1 MAILLTNIGTSD
13 LTIQIQING
22 NNYYLPIDYLP
33 TEANIKKEIDKLN
46 PELKEVWEKQ
56 RHYIKTKLYEEL
68 GFPIGVKQASRKLTE
83 VLLEKYIEN
92 PPYWHPRL
100 KPIRIWGAIQKSIS
114 LQANKA
120 YIFVTDQLSTEMP
133 NGHEKDTIHLYSI
146 LEKWLELENKNF
158 NLEKKLIP
166 SDVIGNEI
174 ELMLGYYYKA
184 LNQINITEG
193 LNQVRS
199 ENEFVLISI
208 KGSTPSMQTALQLQ
222 AIDSNFKNIVFLDP
236 ELSLQRILNGE
247 SSDCKLTLYW
257 RHMRSQKYQTVRQL
271 LNRWDF
277 DGAIQVLVDWQK
289 TLKSLPEGIVEQQ
302 DISNSE
308 KVIKSVIKA
317 FDITLCYLNLDILGA
332 RQLIN
337 STSNSDLGPVA
348 KIKTPNYDKLLN
360 LYTLCKIYWE
370 LNQVTNFLP
379 LMGSFCEE
387 TLHYLI
393 EKLGGLKYFDK
404 TKHPNDWYLDKGK
417 IRNNKLWSY
426 FAEAENNQTFSNW
439 NFQKKPKY
447 RLSNRISKWNFVN
460 ALIKFRDKAR
470 EDKPW
475 QALTESLNKLDYWV
489 DQRNDLI
496 HSAEGVSK
504 DSMFKRLKKDCENEE
519 VDANDVCTPD
529 AILMEMT
536 NISRQTSELLN
547 LSENTFIGLDKDY
560 YIYSEVRTWVI
571 NKLMTDGL
579 Q

>member
-317 FDITLCYLNLDILGA
+317 FDITLCYLNLDILAG
-332 RQLIN
+332 
-337 STSNSDLGPVA
+337 
-348 KIKTPNYDKLLN
+348 
-360 LYTLCKIYWE
+360 
-370 LNQVTNFLP
+370 
-379 LMGSFCEE
+379 
-387 TLHYLI
+387 
-393 EKLGGLKYFDK
+393 
-404 TKHPNDWYLDKGK
+404 
-417 IRNNKLWSY
+417 
-426 FAEAENNQTFSNW
+426 
-439 NFQKKPKY
+439 
-447 RLSNRISKWNFVN
+447 
-460 ALIKFRDKAR
+460 
-470 EDKPW
+470 
-475 QALTESLNKLDYWV
+475 
-489 DQRNDLI
+489 
-496 HSAEGVSK
+496 
-504 DSMFKRLKKDCENEE
+504 
-519 VDANDVCTPD
+519 
-529 AILMEMT
+529 
-536 NISRQTSELLN
+536 
-547 LSENTFIGLDKDY
+547 
-560 YIYSEVRTWVI
+560 
-571 NKLMTDGL
+571 
-579 Q
+579 